1 MISHISCRAF
11 SDELQKIA
19 AESMEK
25 DQALKDILPA
35 AKKAVKKV
43 VGTPAGG
50 TFSLNPGSG
59 VRGFLGRTFGPAV

>member
-1 MISHISCRAF
+1 MYNQVMYRAF

-35 AKKAVKKV
+35 AKKVVKKV

-59 VRGFLGRTFGPAV
+59 VRGLIGRTFGPAV